1 LRSTG
6 LHPVKVRPGQKDPFP
21 EWDPRKSAHLDH
33 EATIREFQANPNINI
48 GALFFGKLVDIDI
61 DTNDPALLAALDYFL
76 PKTPYVWGRKSKPGS
91 HRAYSLHDDFDRGV
105 YGSILRF
112 IKSLNVAGRSYS
124 VEVRGGKPENGLFT
138 VMPGSFRSDCGETVE
153 WEEEFDPTVSGTY
166 VSADMLL
173 KQLRLAC
180 ATALLAA
187 YYGPGVRND
196 MSLAISGLM
205 WRIRNST
212 LVATGQDE
220 EPEEGGPFFLT
231 RADAESLFNALT
243 QIADDNAGDSRQR
256 VLNFKNSWEKLD
268 RDANAKVTGG
278 KALAEL
284 IGAEGP
290 QVVKAVYRLL
300 SDNEGIEQLEALAEQ
315 FTMWYGQGV
324 VIDTQ
329 MVDRGLPIPWM
340 TKDQASNS
348 LAGKK
353 IKFGEKAIPLSAI
366 LFGTALIPRVYGLTF
381 DPSDAARIV
390 DTEQGPMVN
399 QWRGFTTEPCSQM
412 VTDEEV
418 APFLSYIQDVV
429 ADGDPKAAN
438 WVLAWCADML
448 QQPAA
453 KPGTAL
459 VLVGV
464 QGAGKTFL
472 GEGILGPIVG
482 KAHYVQMNS
491 IATLTNKF
499 NQLAANK
506 VFVQCDEA
514 IHSYQRDVAAQL
526 KSLITDTTLTVEP
539 KGINSFKLPNHM
551 HVLFTSN
558 EESTAIF
565 IDPSP
570 HERRFTV
577 LKVSNRYAKDV
588 DYWENFRAWTA
599 LSVPKIMRWLLDYK
613 YDRKLILR
621 PFDSQAKRNIQ
632 RIGVDPEISWIVSR
646 IAAGFPLSERSHE
659 HWWYAYHSNHINDTH
674 RKRDTLLRDKWPDLV
689 LQAALENDFRSFVR
703 AHGKTV
709 YSGNIMSNIRRALP
723 EGSITSSHQ
732 MTVEYND
739 PRHGQLT
746 KSRVRM
752 YTFPTADAILAHLR
766 TTLGPMVDQMLDEIE
781 TDEGE
786 APAVQEVEEF

>member
-1 LRSTG
+1 
-6 LHPVKVRPGQKDPFP
+6 
-21 EWDPRKSAHLDH
+21 
-33 EATIREFQANPNINI
+33 
-48 GALFFGKLVDIDI
+48 
-61 DTNDPALLAALDYFL
+61 
-76 PKTPYVWGRKSKPGS
+76 
-91 HRAYSLHDDFDRGV
+91 
-105 YGSILRF
+105 
-112 IKSLNVAGRSYS
+112 
-124 VEVRGGKPENGLFT
+124 
-138 VMPGSFRSDCGETVE
+138 
-153 WEEEFDPTVSGTY
+153 
-166 VSADMLL
+166 
-173 KQLRLAC
+173 
-180 ATALLAA
+180 
-187 YYGPGVRND
+187 
-196 MSLAISGLM
+196 
-205 WRIRNST
+205 
-212 LVATGQDE
+212 
-220 EPEEGGPFFLT
+220 
-231 RADAESLFNALT
+231 
-243 QIADDNAGDSRQR
+243 
-256 VLNFKNSWEKLD
+256 
-268 RDANAKVTGG
+268 
-278 KALAEL
+278 
-284 IGAEGP
+284 
-290 QVVKAVYRLL
+290 
-300 SDNEGIEQLEALAEQ
+300 
-315 FTMWYGQGV
+315 
-324 VIDTQ
+324 
-329 MVDRGLPIPWM
+329 
-340 TKDQASNS
+340 
-348 LAGKK
+348 
-353 IKFGEKAIPLSAI
+353 
-366 LFGTALIPRVYGLTF
+366 
-381 DPSDAARIV
+381 
-390 DTEQGPMVN
+390 
-399 QWRGFTTEPCSQM
+399 
-412 VTDEEV
+412 
-418 APFLSYIQDVV
+418 
-429 ADGDPKAAN
+429 
-438 WVLAWCADML
+438 
-448 QQPAA
+448 
-453 KPGTAL
+453 